1 MRTHR
6 FVPAFLPT
14 IAIFSTALVSALLFG
29 PGSGSAAAPDCAMDV
44 EFHAL
49 PSTPEA
55 VQISVTLTPSPGHY
69 IYGPESTDGLPTDVG
84 VLLVTPEGERALAVT
99 APPPLKKKDVASA
112 SSADDGNTPVYAGPT
127 VFFSRIPA
135 TAGTVRVEAS
145 GLLCASTSC
154 TPFNKELTLDIP
166 PGPLPVFAGTPPA
179 ASPAKAPAGAAQAP
193 SNVARTTGGPSPEL
207 AALLAEFTPRAHSSA
222 TEVTALGEAIFFG
235 LLAGLLLNLMPCVL
249 PVVSLKFS
257 ALLAVSAMSDKAS
270 QAKAFRTHCL
280 IFAAGILTWFLI
292 LAMLLG
298 GAGWAWGELFQSPVV
313 LSILAFIL
321 FASALSLFGVFSL
334 PLLDLKV
341 SAEGHPHIQAF
352 AGGLLATLLATPCS
366 GPLLGGVL
374 SWALLQP
381 LPVLT
386 LAVVSVGVGMALPY
400 GVLAM
405 SPGLVHLL
413 PRPGDWT
420 ILLEQ
425 FLGILLIAGAV
436 YLIILLPADWTAGAL
451 LCLTAV
457 GFAAWLWGQV
467 GHLGAGPMQRAVARI
482 AAGLVVAL
490 ALLIARPAPPS
501 NFSWEPFDPQTFTQI
516 LGKEPILLEFTA
528 DWCPSCKALEHTTL
542 SNKRMERLQNNYK
555 MRTIRVDLTRE
566 DPTSKA
572 LLKAV
577 GSVSIPVVALFP
589 AGEAAKTPVILRDL
603 ITPSQLKDALKKTF

>member
-1 MRTHR
+1 MRRHR
-6 FVPAFLPT
+6 FFPAFLPT
-14 IAIFSTALVSALLFG
+14 AALFVTALLPALVFG
-29 PGSGSAAAPDCAMDV
+29 PGFGSAAAPDCAV
-44 EFHAL
+44 EAEFHAL
-49 PSTPEA
+49 PNAPEA
-55 VQISVTLTPSPGHY
+55 VQLSVTLTPSPGHY
-69 IYGPESTDGLPTDVG
+69 IYGPESTDGLPTDVDVFLAG
-84 VLLVTPEGERALAVT
+84 PEGERAVAVT
-99 APPPLKKKDVASA
+99 APPPLRKKDVASG
-112 SSADDGNTPVYAGPT
+112 ADDGDTPVYAGPT
-127 VFFSRIPA
+127 VFLARIPA

-154 TPFNKELTLDIP
+154 TPFTKELALDIP
-166 PGPLPVFAGTPPA
+166 SGPLPVFAGTPPE
-179 ASPAKAPAGAAQAP
+179 SVPAKTPAGAAHAP
-193 SNVARTTGGPSPEL
+193 SAGVRPTDGPNPEP
-207 AALLAEFTPRAHSSA
+207 AALFAGFTPRAHSSA
-222 TEVTALGEAIFFG
+222 TEVTALGEALFFG

-257 ALLAVSAMSDKAS
+257 ALLAVSAMSDKVS

-298 GAGWAWGELFQSPVV
+298 WAGWAWGELFQSPLV
-313 LSILAFIL
+313 LSILALIL

-420 ILLEQ
+420 LLLEQ
-425 FLGILLIAGAV
+425 FLGLLLIAGAV
-436 YLIILLPADWTAGAL
+436 YLVTLLPADWTAGAL

-467 GHLGAGPMQRAVARI
+467 GHLGAGPVQRAAARI
-482 AAGLVVAL
+482 AAGLVVVL

-501 NFSWEPFDPQTFTQI
+501 NFSWEPFDPQTFIQ
-516 LGKEPILLEFTA
+516 LVGKEPILLEFTA

-542 SNKRMERLQNNYK
+542 SNKRMERLQKDFK
-555 MRTIRVDLTRE
+555 MRTIRVDLTRD

-589 AGEAAKTPVILRDL
+589 AGEAAKSPVILRDL